1 MALDGTSEFEQRT
14 AVIWIVSKSAKTN
27 GMVYKFC
34 RKKFKFRWTI
44 EERNREDETYP
55 HINEVEW
62 TCKLND
68 GIFWSVNIGGH
79 VMSLFVTNSFIISCL
94 SDW

>member
-34 RKKFKFRWTI
+34 RKKFKFRWII
-44 EERNREDETYP
+44 EERNVEDETYP
-55 HINEVEW
+55 HIN
-62 TCKLND
+62 
-68 GIFWSVNIGGH
+68 
-79 VMSLFVTNSFIISCL
+79 
-94 SDW
+94 